1 MRAIHPFRENS
12 SLKPLLFCRGRDSRR
27 ASRESLRIKYKN
39 DEDVFCNSRKLIK
52 RLLAPAQRRRPD
64 AICFC
69 FVGRLSPQAKDLC
82 GKLSTNDNIT
92 LSPAVGGRKKRNG
105 ESGQL
110 QRLDPQKQIGR
121 TSSGENS
128 LFSPLARSSSRRQ
141 TPITLFR
148 ETRHSA
154 VCVSQ
159 RSRTKERGLW
169 FTPNLLFLVK
179 QLRIAVSGINAK
191 S

>member
-1 MRAIHPFRENS
+1 MRAIHPFRENR

-27 ASRESLRIKYKN
+27 ASRESLRIKYK
-39 DEDVFCNSRKLIK
+39 EMTRSFCNSRKLIK
-52 RLLAPAQRRRPD
+52 RPLAPAQRRRPD

-69 FVGRLSPQAKDLC
+69 SVGHLSPQAKDLC

-92 LSPAVGGRKKRNG
+92 LSPAVGGRKKRNE

-110 QRLDPQKQIGR
+110 QRQDPQKQIGR
-121 TSSGENS
+121 TFSGENS
-128 LFSPLARSSSRRQ
+128 LFSPLARSRAGGRRQ
-141 TPITLFR
+141 HPFPRNAALT
-148 ETRHSA
+148 

-169 FTPNLLFLVK
+169 FTPNRVLESIEGSLL
-179 QLRIAVSGINAK
+179 
-191 S
+191 